1 MPRADNMPTVDFVS
15 QVTEVR
21 HVFRA
26 EYAENPRAILKT
38 VGPGSGWFITA
49 AKPRPM
55 LVRLAMA
62 A

>member
-1 MPRADNMPTVDFVS
+1 MIDDGVDG
-15 QVTEVR
+15 QTTEVR

-38 VGPGSGWFITA
+38 VGPGSGRVITA

-55 LVRLAMA
+55 SVRLAVA